1 MDQLSG
7 IEGLRGAVEKEGR
20 RSMNLFEVVWHF
32 ARVERDPWL
41 SPLPLWTRGWT
52 APTSTMISR
61 PPRTHLHS
69 PPTPTRK
76 CDFGRDVG
84 CDRLVLA
91 KDASVS
97 FTPLCMCNDKS
108 KCTHRTFKRL
118 CPTGS
123 LTPSMAIVAPK
134 HQPNYVL
141 LPNLISRSSPNSYP
155 NLSRHERQV

>member
-97 FTPLCMCNDKS
+97 FTPLCMCVM
-108 KCTHRTFKRL
+108 T
-118 CPTGS
+118 S
-123 LTPSMAIVAPK
+123 LNVSIEHSSVYALQVHSPPLW
-134 HQPNYVL
+134 Q
-141 LPNLISRSSPNSYP
+141 SSPQSTSPTTYFY
-155 NLSRHERQV
+155 LT